1 MDRTPTHDVK
11 AMLIA
16 WCICLLLI
24 EFCGSGFAGSGIEA
38 AFDFRAFYAAGYLTR
53 THPSRLYDLTQQE
66 QVQQAL
72 ISRGYFLPFYH
83 PSYETLF
90 LAPFS
95 LLPYRAAYLA
105 FIAFNMLGLLAVLLM
120 ARPLLSPAIPWLRT
134 RPWLIFFLYLPLLL
148 AALLGQDSIFLLLVC
163 CASWRQLESGKD
175 INAGALLALMLF
187 KFQIAIPLAI
197 LITVRRGWRFA
208 AGFLI
213 ASTAVAVLCIALVGS
228 AGTADYI
235 RALSGA
241 TSAIDKSAVEEQ
253 RMGVY
258 PFAMPNLAG
267 LLFACGARFL
277 RSPAPF
283 NALTLT
289 CSIGVFAW
297 CARAVRRAE
306 LKTAFSIAILGV
318 LLVSYHL
325 FVYDLTLALLSVAL
339 LSDRLNRYILLALF
353 GLPVVLLSFGTNS
366 FFLLAVPM
374 LAVLVNAI
382 ILSRD
387 PVAAD
392 TQAAV
397 QI

>member
-1 MDRTPTHDVK
+1 
-11 AMLIA
+11 MLIA
-16 WCICLLLI
+16 WCICLLLM
-24 EFCGSGFAGSGIEA
+24 EVCGAEFAGSGVEA
-38 AFDFRAFYAAGYLTR
+38 RFDFRAFYAAGYLMR

-72 ISRGYFLPFYH
+72 ISPGYFLPFYH
-83 PSYETLF
+83 PSYETLL

-95 LLPYRAAYLA
+95 LLHYRSAYLA
-105 FIAFNMLGLLAVLLM
+105 FIAFNMLGLLAVLFI
-120 ARPLLSPAIPWLRT
+120 ARPLLSPSIPWLRT

-148 AALLGQDSIFLLLVC
+148 AMLLGQDSILLLLLC
-163 CASWRQLESGKD
+163 CMSWRQLESRRD
-175 INAGALLALMLF
+175 MSAGCLLALTLF

-208 AGFLI
+208 AGFI
-213 ASTAVAVLCIALVGS
+213 MASTAVALLCIALVGS

-241 TSAIDKSAVEEQ
+241 TSAINKSAVVEQ

-267 LLFACGARFL
+267 LLFASGARFL
-277 RSPAPF
+277 RSPAAF

-297 CARAVRRAE
+297 CARAIRRAR
-306 LKTAFSIAILGV
+306 LKTAFSIAILCV

-325 FVYDLTLALLSVAL
+325 FIYDLTLALLPVAL
-339 LSDRLNRYILLALF
+339 LADRIHRYILLALF
-353 GLPVVLLSFGTNS
+353 ALPLVLLPFGTNS
-366 FFLLAVPM
+366 FFLLAVPV
-374 LAVLVNAI
+374 LAMLVNGI
-382 ILSRD
+382 VSSRNE
-387 PVAAD
+387 VANEPE
-392 TQAAV
+392 TAAAPA
-397 QI
+397 